1 MWNLPGKFTQFG
13 DKPGR
18 SFCDSECLG
27 CPRCGCKGRGREGN
41 LQSLPGAVDPGEI
54 PLLELGAACP
64 FQQDHTP
71 APSQGSR
78 EGGDAE
84 NSITSGSAF
93 PWNGKYLSGRKESLA
108 GVSARAEEGRES
120 RLGSPEQEK
129 PRSWGGTCTPVCSSW
144 IWGREGKL
152 GITNGSGRGAGLCD
166 KRGEMSP
173 SVCLALLSPLPL
185 ACAAVR
191 VPLTH

>member
-1 MWNLPGKFTQFG
+1 MGTNLGVPPVIRNVW
-13 DKPGR
+13 DV
-18 SFCDSECLG
+18 
-27 CPRCGCKGRGREGN
+27 
-41 LQSLPGAVDPGEI
+41 PGA
-54 PLLELGAACP
+54 AAR
-64 FQQDHTP
+64 
-71 APSQGSR
+71 G
-78 EGGDAE
+78 EGGKGICSHFLVLWIQGRFRSWCGWSWELPAHSSRIAPQHPPRAAGKAGMQRIPSHQGE
-84 NSITSGSAF
+84 LSPGMGNICQAGKN
-93 PWNGKYLSGRKESLA
+93 PWL

-152 GITNGSGRGAGLCD
+152 GIMNGSGRGAGLCD

-185 ACAAVR
+185 ACAALR